1 MADAAVPRI
10 HPSGWRE
17 VDRDKVGR
25 TPDEQILYEAKERFQ
40 RAQEWEGE
48 FRRLFIE
55 DVKFANGDSDN
66 NWQWPDSVLD
76 DRDINDRPSLTV
88 NKTRTILNK
97 LVNEAKQ
104 NPPEPRIKPVGGKV
118 SFEAAQVWEGIVRH
132 IMYVSN
138 GQAVIGQAKEAQLE
152 GGIGYWL
159 VTHDF
164 IDDRSF
170 DQELLIRPLD
180 PLHVY
185 MDCDIKQVDGN
196 DAMWAFVFEEYN
208 RKEFE
213 RLYPRVTLPPPSSP
227 GLSDKDDWVRRDGVR
242 IAEYY
247 RINIKEDELLYI
259 EDENGAQWTG
269 LRSEVPAGTVWREL
283 LTDYEEGRQRG
294 DFKSRKVRNRQLEW
308 YKIAGPE
315 IIEQRTDLKGRYV
328 PIVREPGR
336 ERRIEDKLYRAGL
349 TRALKDPQRMYNYND
364 LHIETPLPTPVG
376 WTTMGEVKPG
386 DVVLSDQGLPTTVLA
401 QSPIFINRRC
411 FSVKFDDGSEIVAGG
426 EHLWTVEERG
436 KRKAQTWDW
445 STKTITTNDLVP
457 KKHFI
462 WVTKPL
468 DLQEEVL
475 PVDPYILGAWL
486 GDGYSAAASICSGL
500 DDMDAMEEV
509 LRACR
514 HPVGERK
521 IYKNACSA
529 SWTIGGLKSGL
540 RELGVLGNKHI
551 PACYLRASRDQR
563 EALLQ
568 GLMDT
573 DGHFSKHSRQNVF
586 VTVSFRLAEG
596 FTELVRSLGLKATYT
611 KVAATMRKFP
621 DGHVSACQESFR
633 FSFSSPPGRR
643 MFRLPRKATAHDK
656 ARAYHPRRTERHRI
670 VSITEVPSVPTK
682 CITVDAPSKLYLA
695 GPGMIP
701 THNTS
706 GEVEVVALQT
716 KTPWVVAAAA
726 IEGNETAWNNANK
739 QNAAYLT
746 YRHKDEDAGDIP
758 PPTRPAA
765 PAPAEG
771 FLEGMRIAAAELEMA
786 SGMAQAQQVNPA
798 LERTPKAIDERMR
811 TGEAVNYDFTI
822 NEMYAVRHTAV
833 IILDLAPHI
842 YNTERVIKIRAKD
855 GTISEINIDPHAD
868 EAWKK
873 QPTEEERTI
882 KVLFN
887 PSIGKYAI
895 EADVGPAYQTQR
907 QAAWDAFVQIITHSP
922 ELIAQIGDLGFLAAD
937 FPMAQ
942 EIAERL
948 RRNIEQTMPWLLK
961 DSQIGPIVQ
970 NLQQELQ
977 KSQQQTAE
985 LLEKLAAAR
994 IKMRGRDELRDI
1006 ESFNADTRRMAEEIK
1021 AMKELMLTP
1030 QQRAQMEHEITMR
1043 GHEHVYST
1051 IEAANEAGVE
1061 GGSPQSE
1068 GTGGSGGGTS
1078 NGSAAPAARKPKFKP
1093 EHIGAKKAPDGR
1105 HYLPDPSRKGKYLLV
1120 A

>member
-97 LVNEAKQ
+97 LVNGAKQ

-138 GQAVIGQAKEAQLE
+138 GQAVIGQAKESQLE

-180 PLHVY
+180 PLHVF

-213 RLYPRVTLPPPSSP
+213 RLYPQVTLPPPSSP

-269 LRSEVPAGTVWREL
+269 LRSEVPAGTIWREL

-315 IIEQRTDLKGRYV
+315 IIERRTDLKGRYV

-349 TRALKDPQRMYNYND
+349 TRALKDPQRMYNY
-364 LHIETPLPTPVG
+364 
-376 WTTMGEVKPG
+376 
-386 DVVLSDQGLPTTVLA
+386 
-401 QSPIFINRRC
+401 
-411 FSVKFDDGSEIVAGG
+411 
-426 EHLWTVEERG
+426 
-436 KRKAQTWDW
+436 
-445 STKTITTNDLVP
+445 
-457 KKHFI
+457 
-462 WVTKPL
+462 
-468 DLQEEVL
+468 
-475 PVDPYILGAWL
+475 
-486 GDGYSAAASICSGL
+486 
-500 DDMDAMEEV
+500 
-509 LRACR
+509 
-514 HPVGERK
+514 
-521 IYKNACSA
+521 
-529 SWTIGGLKSGL
+529 
-540 RELGVLGNKHI
+540 
-551 PACYLRASRDQR
+551 
-563 EALLQ
+563 
-568 GLMDT
+568 
-573 DGHFSKHSRQNVF
+573 
-586 VTVSFRLAEG
+586 
-596 FTELVRSLGLKATYT
+596 
-611 KVAATMRKFP
+611 
-621 DGHVSACQESFR
+621 
-633 FSFSSPPGRR
+633 
-643 MFRLPRKATAHDK
+643 
-656 ARAYHPRRTERHRI
+656 
-670 VSITEVPSVPTK
+670 
-682 CITVDAPSKLYLA
+682 
-695 GPGMIP
+695 
-701 THNTS
+701 NTS

-786 SGMAQAQQVNPA
+786 SGIAQAQQVNPA

-1051 IEAANEAGVE
+1051 IESANEAAVSE
-1061 GGSPQSE
+1061 GSPQSE
-1068 GTGGSGGGTS
+1068 GTGGSGGGAS
-1078 NGSAAPAARKPKFKP
+1078 NGSAAPAARKPKFNP
-1093 EHIGAKKAPDGR
+1093 ESIGAKKAPDGR
-1105 HYLPDPSRKGKYLLV
+1105 HYLRDPKRPGKYLMV

>member
-1 MADAAVPRI
+1 MDGVA
-10 HPSGWRE
+10 GWRE
-17 VDRDKVGR
+17 TDRDKVGK

-48 FRRLFIE
+48 FRRLYIE

-88 NKTRTILNK
+88 NKTRTIINK

-138 GQAVIGQAKEAQLE
+138 GQAVIGQAKECQLE

-180 PLHVY
+180 PLHVF

-247 RINIKEDELLYI
+247 RINIKEDELLYL

-269 LRSEVPAGTVWREL
+269 LRSEVPAGTIWREL

-315 IIEQRTDLKGRYV
+315 IIERRTDLKGRYV

-349 TRALKDPQRMYNYND
+349 TRALKDPQRMYNYN
-364 LHIETPLPTPVG
+364 
-376 WTTMGEVKPG
+376 
-386 DVVLSDQGLPTTVLA
+386 
-401 QSPIFINRRC
+401 
-411 FSVKFDDGSEIVAGG
+411 
-426 EHLWTVEERG
+426 
-436 KRKAQTWDW
+436 
-445 STKTITTNDLVP
+445 
-457 KKHFI
+457 
-462 WVTKPL
+462 
-468 DLQEEVL
+468 
-475 PVDPYILGAWL
+475 
-486 GDGYSAAASICSGL
+486 
-500 DDMDAMEEV
+500 
-509 LRACR
+509 
-514 HPVGERK
+514 
-521 IYKNACSA
+521 
-529 SWTIGGLKSGL
+529 
-540 RELGVLGNKHI
+540 
-551 PACYLRASRDQR
+551 
-563 EALLQ
+563 
-568 GLMDT
+568 
-573 DGHFSKHSRQNVF
+573 
-586 VTVSFRLAEG
+586 
-596 FTELVRSLGLKATYT
+596 
-611 KVAATMRKFP
+611 
-621 DGHVSACQESFR
+621 
-633 FSFSSPPGRR
+633 
-643 MFRLPRKATAHDK
+643 
-656 ARAYHPRRTERHRI
+656 
-670 VSITEVPSVPTK
+670 
-682 CITVDAPSKLYLA
+682 
-695 GPGMIP
+695 
-701 THNTS
+701 TS

-716 KTPWVVAAAA
+716 KTPWVVPAAA

-786 SGMAQAQQVNPA
+786 SGVTQAQQVNPA

-855 GTISEINIDPHAD
+855 GTISEINIYPHAD

-873 QPTEEERTI
+873 EPTEEERTI

-977 KSQQQTAE
+977 KSQQNTSD
-985 LLEKLAAAR
+985 LMLKLSEAKL
-994 IKMRGRDELRDI
+994 KMRGRDELRDI

-1021 AMKELMLTP
+1021 AMKEIMLTP
-1030 QQRAQMEHEITMR
+1030 AQRAQMEHEITMR
-1043 GHEHVYST
+1043 AHEHVYST
-1051 IEAANEAGVE
+1051 IEAANEAAVDE
-1061 GGSPQSE
+1061 GSPQSE
-1068 GTGGSGGGTS
+1068 GSGSS
-1078 NGSAAPAARKPKFKP
+1078 
-1093 EHIGAKKAPDGR
+1093 
-1105 HYLPDPSRKGKYLLV
+1105 
-1120 A
+1120 